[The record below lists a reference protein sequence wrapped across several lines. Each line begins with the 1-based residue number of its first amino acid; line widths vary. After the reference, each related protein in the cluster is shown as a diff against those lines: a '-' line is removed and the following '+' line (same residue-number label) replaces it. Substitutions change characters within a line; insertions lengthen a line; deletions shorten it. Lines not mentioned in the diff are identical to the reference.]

1 MNHSLTT
8 PEIPPSKIGP
18 EDVARR
24 RAELL
29 LLDVRTPSEF
39 DASHIEGAVLH
50 PLNALNPEAVAALS
64 AGRAGCVIVCGSGI
78 RATQAAQTLRASGH
92 NASVLEG
99 GMAGW
104 EARGLPVRRG
114 SETAWSIERQT
125 RFTIGGIILAG
136 ALGGLFV
143 HPAFTWIAAF
153 GGAGLFVSGITN
165 WCGLGLLLAAMP
177 WNKRS
182 CSRCT
187 A

>member
-1 MNHSLTT
+1 MTT
-8 PEIPPSKIGP
+8 PEIPPLKIRP
-18 EDVARR
+18 EDVARC

-29 LLDVRTPSEF
+29 LLDVRTPSEY

-50 PLNALNPEAVAALS
+50 PLNALNPGAVAALC
-64 AGRAGCVIVCGSGI
+64 AGRSGCVVVCGSGI
-78 RATQAAQTLRASGH
+78 RATQAAETLRAAGQ

-99 GMAGW
+99 GMNGW
-104 EARGLPVRRG
+104 ESRGLPVRRG
-114 SETAWSIERQT
+114 SGAAWSIERQT

-136 ALGGLFV
+136 ALCGLFV

-177 WNKRS
+177 WNKRR
-182 CSRCT
+182 CSRC
-187 A
+187 AA